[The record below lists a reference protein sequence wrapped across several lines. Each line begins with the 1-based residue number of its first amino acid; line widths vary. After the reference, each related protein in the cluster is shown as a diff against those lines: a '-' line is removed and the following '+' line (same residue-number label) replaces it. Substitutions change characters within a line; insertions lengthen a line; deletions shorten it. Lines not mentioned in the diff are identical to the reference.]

1 MAYMK
6 GRSQAK
12 IFGGD
17 LETDNDGVSAWIVQ
31 SSITDGSRWWHDTD
45 VQGIRRTLTK
55 LMWNYG
61 EIIVY
66 YHNLK
71 YDLSFLKP
79 VIAIFQENDC
89 EVRATI
95 RRRAPISIRITMD
108 KNHSITFRDSL
119 KKLLADLRA
128 VGRMIGCPKLESPR
142 GSFEPGWSR
151 DLDTSEGSDDWTYI
165 DRDAEIVARAMVSLH
180 KGPRT
185 ASTASGDAWQWAKR
199 MIGVNP
205 KTGLFNPNDKK
216 W

>member
-1 MAYMK
+1 MTMDYMK

-17 LETDNDGVSAWIVQ
+17 LETDNDEVSAWIVQ

-61 EIIVY
+61 ELIIY

-79 VIAIFQENDC
+79 VIPIFQENDC
-89 EVRATI
+89 EARATI

-119 KKLLADLRA
+119 KKLPADLRA

-151 DLDTSEGSDDWTYI
+151 DLDLSEGSDDWT
-165 DRDAEIVARAMVSLH
+165 
-180 KGPRT
+180 
-185 ASTASGDAWQWAKR
+185 
-199 MIGVNP
+199 
-205 KTGLFNPNDKK
+205 
-216 W
+216 